1 MSDMRHV
8 VCPHCDA
15 VNRIPADRLA
25 AGPNC
30 GKCHEVLFAGRPT
43 ELGEKSFDKHIGRN
57 DIPVV
62 VDFWAPWCGPCK
74 MMAPHFDKAASQ
86 LEPNVRLA
94 KVNTDEAQSLAAR
107 HRIQGIPTIAVFKDG
122 KEVARQSGAM
132 GGGDLV
138 RWVQSN
144 V

>member
-1 MSDMRHV
+1 MSESRHV
-8 VCPHCDA
+8 VCPSCNA
-15 VNRIPADRLA
+15 VNRIPADRA
-25 AGPNC
+25 ASGPNC
-30 GKCHEVLFAGRPT
+30 GKCHEALFAGRPAELT
-43 ELGEKSFDKHIGRN
+43 ETSFDKHIGRN

-74 MMAPHFDKAASQ
+74 MMAPHFEKAAGE

-94 KVNTDEAQSLAAR
+94 KLNTDEAQSLAAR
-107 HRIQGIPTIAVFKDG
+107 YRIQGIPTIAVFKGG
-122 KEVARQSGAM
+122 KEVARKSGAM
-132 GGGDLV
+132 GGADIV